1 MLGVSKLCSP
11 RPKAGDVLLS
21 WARASAYED
30 RAVEYLKSA
39 DLAPD
44 RTVQNRFIAIARHYR
59 TLAQIERRV
68 ARETSPQ
75 TRLSQRP
82 IDQNRS
88 GSLILF
94 RICFIDYYFRRDD
107 HRAIGSCARSRLPRC
122 TKFSCSQ
129 GKSLALP
136 PQSNNSTKVLV
147 RSFVRKTASAGDDA
161 NNFYWRCRAVNKRWA
176 DRSGRD

>member
-88 GSLILF
+88 GSLTSFAFVLLIIISGATTTVPLDLA
-94 RICFIDYYFRRDD
+94 RARDCL
-107 HRAIGSCARSRLPRC
+107 AAPNSPAPKGSHWHYHLNR
-122 TKFSCSQ
+122 TT
-129 GKSLALP
+129 
-136 PQSNNSTKVLV
+136 QSKVLV

-161 NNFYWRCRAVNKRWA
+161 NNFYWRGRAVNKRWA